1 MIYVVSAQDFTPTQD
16 YTTSTTITSFNSLYT
31 TEDYG
36 LVECGGRIT
45 SYETIKSPQ
54 TRYKKYPKN
63 ARCVWNI
70 ELDDN
75 VAGFKIV
82 NNYFGVE
89 YHSHCAFDQV
99 KVVANGLEENFCG
112 SGNPAPTRQNGEGEN
127 KEEGK
132 FNPDLVNV
140 SNDGFPANKLIL
152 GGSAV
157 ISFHSDGSIADL
169 GFEFQIEKLSRFNII
184 QLHAQVS

>member
-70 ELDDN
+70 ELSDN
-75 VAGFKIV
+75 VVGFNIV

-89 YHSHCAFDQV
+89 YHSHCAWDQV
-99 KVVANGLEENFCG
+99 KVVSNDLEENFCG
-112 SGNPAPTRQNGEGEN
+112 SGNPSPTRQNAKDEN
-127 KEEGK
+127 KEDGK
-132 FNPDLVNV
+132 SHPDLVNV
-140 SNDGFPANKLIL
+140 SYDGFPAKKLIL

-157 ISFHSDGSIADL
+157 ISFKTDGSVADL

-184 QLHAQVS
+184 EAHAQVS